1 MHLQALADQR
11 ALPLD
16 ESQESS
22 QSVRL
27 PKCKGIRGVVVD
39 PCAMWRDTSAVKVRL
54 ALHAHL
60 PPDSCEGG
68 QRGADDTPHTH
79 SVLSVAADESSE
91 CSEAVSR
98 EPAAVSRA
106 SSAAVGDASR
116 ASAARARADV
126 GADVGA
132 DDVGGTCTFHF
143 HRSELQKIYLS
154 GSIVVVPE
162 TSQYRALAISQVTTR
177 DRVLEIGCDFG
188 VCTAILARQASHALG
203 VDISAARVQKAS
215 QTYGH
220 VADFEVLDCLSDLEG
235 LTRVPASRNKFFI
248 DINGNRSADTVL
260 QAIANLQHVVKM
272 MPDIVV
278 VKSRELYKLLRR
290 HPSLLSLQS
299 PSHAPPTLCLP

>member
-1 MHLQALADQR
+1 
-11 ALPLD
+11 
-16 ESQESS
+16 
-22 QSVRL
+22 VRL
-27 PKCKGIRGVVVD
+27 PKCKGVRGVVVD
-39 PCAMWRDTSAVKVRL
+39 PCAMWRGASAVKVRL

-60 PPDSCEGG
+60 PTDSEADSCEGG
-68 QRGADDTPHTH
+68 ERGDADTPHTL

-98 EPAAVSRA
+98 DPAVSRV
-106 SSAAVGDASR
+106 SATAVGDGSC
-116 ASAARARADV
+116 ASATRARAD
-126 GADVGA
+126 DVA
-132 DDVGGTCTFHF
+132 GTCTFHF
-143 HRSELQKIYLS
+143 HRSELQTIYLS

-188 VCTAILARQASHALG
+188 VCTALLARQSRHAVG

-235 LTRVPASRNKFFI
+235 LTRVAASRNKFFI
-248 DINGNRSADTVL
+248 DINGNRSADAVL
-260 QAIANLQHVVKM
+260 DAIANLQHVVKI

-278 VKSRELYKLLRR
+278 VKSRELFKLLRR
-290 HPSLLSLQS
+290 HPSILSLQS
-299 PSHAPPTLCLP
+299 PSHAPPRLCLP

>member
-22 QSVRL
+22 QRQAVRL
-27 PKCKGIRGVVVD
+27 PKCKGMRGVVVD
-39 PCAMWRDTSAVKVRL
+39 PCAMWRGTSAVKVRL
-54 ALHAHL
+54 ALQAHL

-68 QRGADDTPHTH
+68 ERGADDTPLTH
-79 SVLSVAADESSE
+79 SVLSVAAPESSE
-91 CSEAVSR
+91 SSEAVSR
-98 EPAAVSRA
+98 DPAVSRVSA
-106 SSAAVGDASR
+106 AAVGDASR
-116 ASAARARADV
+116 ASATRARAD
-126 GADVGA
+126 DVA
-132 DDVGGTCTFHF
+132 GTCTFHF
-143 HRSELQKIYLS
+143 HRSELQTIYLS

-235 LTRVPASRNKFFI
+235 LTRVAASRNKFFI

-260 QAIANLQHVVKM
+260 DAIANLQHVVKI

-278 VKSRELYKLLRR
+278 VKSRELFKLLRR